1 MQQKGDKTKYRK
13 LVFGFF
19 GTRSLYRI
27 SDTVVI
33 TSSNHFT
40 GVILEMLGMTL
51 PVDRGENLFYCSKH
65 ASYIKR
71 VFQRQTDKIPLSSL
85 LWAPFGEVE
94 LYLFFL
100 FVFGW
105 NCDVIIPI
113 FSAQIKLTV
122 QGLFDLNQ
130 DIPAFKEH
138 LRDFMVQIKVSIL
151 ALHVWNVVNYE
162 KYQVHFLI
170 LKYK

>member
-1 MQQKGDKTKYRK
+1 
-13 LVFGFF
+13 
-19 GTRSLYRI
+19 
-27 SDTVVI
+27 
-33 TSSNHFT
+33 
-40 GVILEMLGMTL
+40 MLGMIL

-71 VFQRQTDKIPLSSL
+71 VFQRQKDELPSLSLNIIMSSIWRSWTSL
-85 LWAPFGEVE
+85 VFPFCIWMKLW
-94 LYLFFL
+94 
-100 FVFGW
+100 
-105 NCDVIIPI
+105 CDYSM

-151 ALHVWNVVNYE
+151 ALHVWNVLNYE
-162 KYQVHFLI
+162 KCRVHFLI